1 METKHSTAITMVKGI
16 FTGSL
21 IAVLMIAS
29 MLLLQ
34 GCHFSF
40 SSFGS
45 NNISNDGLM
54 QALDGELDKED
65 IEFLGYRTDADKEQG
80 EITKYSFVMTYASA
94 GVSDDLLTIYETA
107 NEVFKTEEF
116 DDRKISIIIYS
127 HHGQNGVYS
136 SVVTFKNYDED
147 GRTCDYI
154 CEIYVNG
161 IDNMTDG
168 YNSGL
173 DYDVNSKEYWSQF
186 DGKASISYSD
196 NFTEQ
201 NEDEAS

>member
-34 GCHFSF
+34 GCHISF

-45 NNISNDGLM
+45 KNISNDGLM
-54 QALDGELDKED
+54 QALDGKLDKED
-65 IEFLGYRTDADKEQG
+65 IEFLGYRTNKG
-80 EITKYSFVMTYASA
+80 ELLEYSFVMTYASA
-94 GVSDDLLTIYETA
+94 GVSDDLLTIYNTA
-107 NEVFKTEEF
+107 NEVLKTEEY
-116 DDRKISIIIYS
+116 DGRKISIIIYS
-127 HHGQNGVYS
+127 HHGQKDVYS
-136 SVVTFKNYDED
+136 SVVRFNNYDED

-161 IDNMTDG
+161 IDNMTEG

-186 DGKASISYSD
+186 EGKVTISYSD
-196 NFTEQ
+196 NFSEQ
-201 NEDEAS
+201 NDSEES

>member
-1 METKHSTAITMVKGI
+1 MESKHSTVITIVKGLG
-16 FTGSL
+16 TGSIL
-21 IAVLMIAS
+21 AVLMIAS
-29 MLLLQ
+29 MLLMQ
-34 GCHFSF
+34 GCHISF

-45 NNISNDGLM
+45 KNVSNDGLM
-54 QALDGELDKED
+54 QALDDKLDEQD
-65 IEFLGYRTDADKEQG
+65 IEFLGYRTDEYKDQG
-80 EITKYSFVMTYASA
+80 KITGYSFVMTYASA

-107 NEVFKTEEF
+107 NEVFKTEEY
-116 DDRKISIIIYS
+116 DGRKIYIIIYS
-127 HHGQNGVYS
+127 HHSQNGVYS

-161 IDNMTDG
+161 IDNMTEG

-186 DGKASISYSD
+186 EGKVTIIYSS
-196 NFTEQ
+196 NFPEE
-201 NEDEAS
+201 NES